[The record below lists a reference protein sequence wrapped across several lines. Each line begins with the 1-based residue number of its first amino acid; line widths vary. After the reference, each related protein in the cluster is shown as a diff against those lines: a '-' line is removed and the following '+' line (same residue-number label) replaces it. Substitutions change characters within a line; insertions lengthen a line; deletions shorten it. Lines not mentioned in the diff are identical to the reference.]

1 MLKRSK
7 FVFAFLSAALICLAT
22 VSASAGINVIY
33 PKPNANIAA
42 VDSTFIFGSVP
53 TGAVLTINGH
63 DVAVHKDGGFIAF
76 LPIQPGLFNFELT
89 AAYGEKDNIKVD
101 RLTVPV
107 NVPRPLK
114 SLSYDKLRIMDKNN
128 FAGNMSL
135 ANGDMLTVEILAT
148 PGCDAYFSI
157 PGYADSVPMAE
168 MPPRIQSYWGESVF
182 GTGAV
187 PESLKIRG
195 YYAGFLNID
204 GRSLPDSSRIYYHL
218 KSPKLERMISKMLD
232 RPSAEMDF
240 SSLILLKNPGQEC
253 QESSPFFVKI
263 NPKEFPR
270 TVLFADLV
278 QIVRVG
284 PRKGYLTIFQP
295 EGVQALAIGREGEWI
310 KLRLS
315 QGQTGWVDE
324 KSIRLLE
331 PGWPPPKSYLK
342 SIRSR
347 SDADRLTIELPLSA
361 RHVFRVEEEDGNILN
376 LYIYGVISDTD
387 WIRYDFGDEI
397 LRSAQWS
404 QIEPDLYCLKLYFN
418 KSIWGYD
425 VCYEGKTLKL
435 RINRAPQHIE
445 RLKNKIIIVDPGHSP
460 DAGAVGPTGLT
471 ESVANLNIALAL
483 KKELE
488 SRGARVV
495 MTRDDMS
502 ALPLYERPKIA
513 LAADADLFISIH
525 NNALPDGVNPFV
537 NNGVSTYYYH
547 PHSMNPARFIQTEL
561 LKASGLNDY
570 GLYYG
575 NLAVNRPTQYPAVLV
590 ECAFIILPE
599 QEALLK
605 TEKFQQATA
614 RAIRKGIENFLK
626 DYEHE

>member
-1 MLKRSK
+1 MPGWIKHIWGIFSVVFICML
-7 FVFAFLSAALICLAT
+7 A
-22 VSASAGINVIY
+22 VSAGAEINVVY

-53 TGAVLTINGH
+53 RGAVLTINGF
-63 DVAVHKDGGFIAF
+63 DVNVHSDGGFMAF
-76 LPIQPGLFNFELT
+76 LPIQPGLFNFELA
-89 AAYGEKDNIKVD
+89 AAYGGKDNIKID
-101 RLTVPV
+101 RLTIPV

-114 SLSYDKLRIMDKNN
+114 SLSYDKLKIIDKNN
-128 FAGNMSL
+128 FAGNLSL
-135 ANGDMLTVEILAT
+135 TDGDMLTVEILGT

-168 MPPRIQSYWGESVF
+168 MPPRIQPYWGESVF

-187 PESLKIRG
+187 PESLKIHG
-195 YYAGFLNID
+195 YYAGFLKID
-204 GRSLPDSSRIYYHL
+204 GKSLPDSSRIYYHL
-218 KSPKLERMISKMLD
+218 KSPNLDRMIGRMLSHRAD
-232 RPSAEMDF
+232 EIDF

-253 QESSPFFVKI
+253 QESSPFFIKI
-263 NPKEFPR
+263 NPGEFPR
-270 TVLFADLV
+270 TVLFTDTV

-295 EGVQALAIGREGEWI
+295 EGVQALAVGREGEWI
-310 KLRLS
+310 KLKLS
-315 QGQTGWVDE
+315 QNQTGWVSE
-324 KSIRLLE
+324 KSIRFLD

-347 SDADRLTIELPLSA
+347 SEAEHLTIELPLSA
-361 RHVFRVEEEDGNILN
+361 KHAFRVEEEDGRVLN

-387 WIRYDFGDEI
+387 WIRYDFGDE
-397 LRSAQWS
+397 LLQSAQWS
-404 QIEPDLYCLKLYFN
+404 QTEPDLYCLKLHFN

-425 VCYEGKTLKL
+425 TYYTGKTLKL
-435 RINRAPQHIE
+435 RINKVPQHIAQ
-445 RLKNKIIIVDPGHSP
+445 LKNKIIIVDPGHSP

-471 ESVANLNIALAL
+471 ESAANLNIALAL

-488 SRGARVV
+488 SKGAKVI

-502 ALPLYERPKIA
+502 ALPLYDRPKIA
-513 LAADADLFISIH
+513 LVADADLFISIH

-547 PHSMNPARFIQTEL
+547 PHSMNLARFIQAEL
-561 LKASGLNDY
+561 LKATGLNDY

-599 QEALLK
+599 HEALLK
-605 TEKFQQATA
+605 TEKFQIETA

-626 DYEHE
+626 DYDHE